1 MQEGDRDRKIRGC
14 TEIITKRLAKGQ
26 SLSHAYSNRGGTYD
40 RMGD

>member
-14 TEIITKRLAKGQ
+14 TEITTKRLAKGQ